1 MNKKMTPID
10 HDEPVSLSATA
21 WRLLVLATI
30 ATELL
35 PDRPEGNE
43 YRNSEKKNKVLRLMW

>member
-1 MNKKMTPID
+1 MFAPLPFE
-10 HDEPVSLSATA
+10 HVSLSATA

-35 PDRPEGNE
+35 PDRPSQ
-43 YRNSEKKNKVLRLMW
+43 RVSQL